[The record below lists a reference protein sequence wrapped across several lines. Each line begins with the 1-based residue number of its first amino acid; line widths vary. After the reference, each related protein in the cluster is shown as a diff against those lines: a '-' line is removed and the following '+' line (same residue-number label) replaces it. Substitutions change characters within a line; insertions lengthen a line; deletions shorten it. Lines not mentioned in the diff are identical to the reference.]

1 MPKDIYMMT
10 TMKKKRIENTIF
22 SIVIATLLSSCVL
35 SPGMFM
41 SSSNNWSGENTVFVS
56 SLDRSIIIESITK
69 KTKLKKNIGTYKIGK
84 GDQLYVTIWGLPDVF
99 PVSGA
104 INSEINTRRV
114 DANGNIYFPY
124 VGLILAA
131 GKTQDEL
138 RKDLTFQLSKM
149 FKNVQ
154 LDLAISGFNS
164 QKVYIL
170 GEITTPNKIN
180 LTDVPLSLSN
190 AIGESR
196 GLNTNTSEGEDVFV
210 IRQIPSEDPKI
221 YRVDLSS
228 PSGFLSAGNFY
239 LTDNDI
245 VYVNAK
251 GTTRWNRVI
260 SQFFPFSSFLN
271 SIDNLVDD

>member
-10 TMKKKRIENTIF
+10 TMKKKMIKKTIF
-22 SIVIATLLSSCVL
+22 SLAMATLLSSCVL

-56 SLDRSIIIESITK
+56 SLNRSIIIQPITEK
-69 KTKLKKNIGTYKIGK
+69 VELKKNLGTYKIGK
-84 GDQLYVTIWGLPDVF
+84 GDQLFVTVWGLPDIF
-99 PVSGA
+99 PVTGA
-104 INSEINTRRV
+104 INSELNTRRV
-114 DANGNIYFPY
+114 DSNGNIFFPF
-124 VGLILAA
+124 VGLILAE

-138 RKDLTFQLSKM
+138 RNHLTLQLSKM

-154 LDLAISGFNS
+154 LDISVAGFNS
-164 QKVYIL
+164 QKVYLL
-170 GEITTPNKIN
+170 GEITAPRTIN
-180 LTDVPLSLSN
+180 LTDIPLSLSS
-190 AIGESR
+190 AIGESK

-210 IRQIPSEDPKI
+210 IRQTSSQNPQI

-239 LTDNDI
+239 LIDDDI

>member
-1 MPKDIYMMT
+1 MLKDIYMMIIIL
-10 TMKKKRIENTIF
+10 KKMNKEIIF
-22 SIVIATLLSSCVL
+22 LSLFLFLLTSCSL

-41 SSSNNWSGENTVFVS
+41 SSSNNWSGENTIFVE
-56 SLDRSIIIESITK
+56 SLNSSIIIEPVTNRFQSK
-69 KTKLKKNIGTYKIGK
+69 VGTEIYKIGR
-84 GDQLYVTIWGLPDVF
+84 GDQLFVTIWGLPDVF
-99 PVSGA
+99 PVTG
-104 INSEINTRRV
+104 NVNTDINTRRV
-114 DANGNIYFPY
+114 DSNGNIFFPY
-124 VGLILAA
+124 VGLILAE

-138 RKDLTFQLSKM
+138 RRDLTIELSKM

-154 LDLAISGFNS
+154 LDISIAGFNS
-164 QKVYIL
+164 QKVYLL
-170 GEITTPNKIN
+170 GEVTTPKVIN
-180 LTDVPLSLSN
+180 ITDIPLSLSN
-190 AIGESR
+190 AIGESK

-210 IRQIPSEDPKI
+210 IRQILNQDPRI

-271 SIDNLVDD
+271 SVDNLLSD

>member
-1 MPKDIYMMT
+1 
-10 TMKKKRIENTIF
+10 MKKKMIKKIIF
-22 SIVIATLLSSCVL
+22 LLVVTTLFSSCVL

-56 SLDRSIIIESITK
+56 SLNRSIIIEPITK
-69 KTKLKKNIGTYKIGK
+69 KIELKKNIGTYKIGK
-84 GDQLYVTIWGLPDVF
+84 GDQLLVTVWGLPDIF
-99 PVSGA
+99 PVVGSS
-104 INSEINTRRV
+104 SELNTRRV
-114 DANGNIYFPY
+114 DSNGNIFFPF
-124 VGLILAA
+124 VGLILAE

-138 RKDLTFQLSKM
+138 RNNLTLQLSKM

-154 LDLAISGFNS
+154 LDIAVTGFNS
-164 QKVYIL
+164 QKVYLL
-170 GEITTPNKIN
+170 GEITTPKTIN
-180 LTDVPLSLSN
+180 LTDIPLSLAN
-190 AIGESR
+190 AIGESK

-210 IRQIPSEDPKI
+210 IRQIPSQDPQI

-228 PSGFLSAGNFY
+228 PSGFLSAGGFY
-239 LTDNDI
+239 LTENDI

>member
-10 TMKKKRIENTIF
+10 TMKKKMIKKTIF
-22 SIVIATLLSSCVL
+22 SLVMATLLSSCVL

-56 SLDRSIIIESITK
+56 SLNKSIIIEPITEK
-69 KTKLKKNIGTYKIGK
+69 IELKKSLATYKIGK
-84 GDQLYVTIWGLPDVF
+84 GDQLFVTVWGLPDIF
-99 PVSGA
+99 PVTGS
-104 INSEINTRRV
+104 INTELNTRRV
-114 DANGNIYFPY
+114 DSNGNIFFPF
-124 VGLILAA
+124 VGLILAE

-138 RKDLTFQLSKM
+138 RNHLTLQLSKM

-154 LDLAISGFNS
+154 LDIAVAGFNS
-164 QKVYIL
+164 QKVYLL
-170 GEITTPNKIN
+170 GEITTPKAIK
-180 LTDVPLSLSN
+180 LTDIPLSLSN
-190 AIGESR
+190 AIGESK

-210 IRQIPSEDPKI
+210 IRQIPSQDPKI

-271 SIDNLVDD
+271 SIDNLIDD

>member
-154 LDLAISGFNS
+154 LDLTISGFNS

-210 IRQIPSEDPKI
+210 IRQIPSGDPKI

>member
-1 MPKDIYMMT
+1 MPKDIYMTT
-10 TMKKKRIENTIF
+10 TMRKKMIKKTI
-22 SIVIATLLSSCVL
+22 SLLVIVLLLSSCVL

-41 SSSNNWSGENTVFVS
+41 SSSNNWEGENVIFVKN
-56 SLDRSIIIESITK
+56 LNRSIIIEPITNK
-69 KTKLKKNIGTYKIGK
+69 IQPRIGKETYNIGR
-84 GDQLYVTIWGLPDVF
+84 GDQLFVTIWGLPDVF
-99 PVSGA
+99 PVTGGV
-104 INSEINTRRV
+104 NSELNTRRV
-114 DANGNIYFPY
+114 DSNGNIFFPY
-124 VGLILAA
+124 VGLINAE

-138 RKDLTFQLSKM
+138 REDLTIELSKM

-154 LDLAISGFNS
+154 LDISIAGFNS
-164 QKVYIL
+164 QKVYLL
-170 GEITTPNKIN
+170 GEVTVPKVIN
-180 LTDVPLSLSN
+180 LSDIPLSLSN
-190 AIGESR
+190 AIAESK

-210 IRQIPSEDPKI
+210 IRQISNQDPQI

-271 SIDNLVDD
+271 SVDNLIDD

>member
-1 MPKDIYMMT
+1 MLRDICIT
-10 TMKKKRIENTIF
+10 TIMKKKMIKKILF
-22 SIVIATLLSSCVL
+22 SLMIMLVFSSCAL

-41 SSSNNWSGENTVFVS
+41 SSSNNWSGENTVFVN
-56 SLDRSIIIESITK
+56 SLNKYIIIEPITSK
-69 KTKLKKNIGTYKIGK
+69 VKINKSVDSYKIGR
-84 GDQLYVTIWGLPDVF
+84 GDQLFVTIWGLPDIF
-99 PVSGA
+99 PVTGGV
-104 INSEINTRRV
+104 NSELNTRRV
-114 DANGNIYFPY
+114 DSNGNIFFPF
-124 VGLILAA
+124 VGLILAE

-138 RKDLTFQLSKM
+138 RKDLTLELSKM

-154 LDLAISGFNS
+154 LDISIASFNS
-164 QKVYIL
+164 QKVYML
-170 GEITTPNKIN
+170 GEVTAPKVIN
-180 LTDVPLSLSN
+180 LSDIPLSLSN
-190 AIGESR
+190 AIGEAK

-210 IRQIPSEDPKI
+210 IRQNSSQDSQIF
-221 YRVDLSS
+221 RVDLSS

-271 SIDNLVDD
+271 SVESLLDD

>member
-1 MPKDIYMMT
+1 MLKDTYMT
-10 TMKKKRIENTIF
+10 IITLKKMNKKIIF
-22 SIVIATLLSSCVL
+22 LSVVVFLLSSCVL

-41 SSSNNWSGENTVFVS
+41 SSSNNWSGENTIFVK
-56 SLDRSIIIESITK
+56 SLNKLIIIEPITNK
-69 KTKLKKNIGTYKIGK
+69 IQSEVGTEIYKIGK
-84 GDQLYVTIWGLPDVF
+84 GDQLYVTVWGLPDVF
-99 PVSGA
+99 PVTGGV
-104 INSEINTRRV
+104 NVDLNTRRV
-114 DANGNIYFPY
+114 DSNGNIFFPF
-124 VGLILAA
+124 VGLILAE

-138 RKDLTFQLSKM
+138 REGLTIELSKM

-154 LDLAISGFNS
+154 LDIAIAGFNS
-164 QKVYIL
+164 QKVYLL
-170 GEITTPNKIN
+170 GEVTIPKVIN
-180 LTDVPLSLSN
+180 LSDIPLSLSN
-190 AIGESR
+190 AIGESK

-210 IRQIPSEDPKI
+210 IRQISNQDPQI

-271 SIDNLVDD
+271 SIDNLIDD

>member
-1 MPKDIYMMT
+1 MPKDTYMMN
-10 TMKKKRIENTIF
+10 TMKKKMIKKTIF
-22 SIVIATLLSSCVL
+22 SLVIVTLLSSCVL

-56 SLDRSIIIESITK
+56 SLNRSIIIEPITNK
-69 KTKLKKNIGTYKIGK
+69 IGLKKSLGTYKIGK
-84 GDQLYVTIWGLPDVF
+84 GDQLFVTIWGLPDVF
-99 PVSGA
+99 PITGTV
-104 INSEINTRRV
+104 NSELNTRRV
-114 DANGNIYFPY
+114 DSNGNVFFPY
-124 VGLILAA
+124 VGLILAED
-131 GKTQDEL
+131 KTQDEL
-138 RKDLTFQLSKM
+138 RKDLTLQLSKM

-154 LDLAISGFNS
+154 LDLTVTGFNS
-164 QKVYIL
+164 QKVYLL
-170 GEITTPNKIN
+170 GEVTTPKKIK
-180 LTDVPLSLSN
+180 LTDIPLSLAN
-190 AIGESR
+190 AIGESK

-210 IRQIPSEDPKI
+210 IRQIPSQDPQI

-228 PSGFLSAGNFY
+228 PSGFISAGNFY

>member
-1 MPKDIYMMT
+1 MI
-10 TMKKKRIENTIF
+10 KKTI
-22 SIVIATLLSSCVL
+22 SLLVIVLLLSSCAL

-41 SSSNNWSGENTVFVS
+41 SSSNNWEGENVIFVKN
-56 SLDRSIIIESITK
+56 LNRSIIIEPITNK
-69 KTKLKKNIGTYKIGK
+69 IQPRIGKETYNIGR
-84 GDQLYVTIWGLPDVF
+84 GDQLFVTIWGLPDVF
-99 PVSGA
+99 PVTGGV
-104 INSEINTRRV
+104 NSELNTRRV
-114 DANGNIYFPY
+114 DSNGNIFFPY
-124 VGLILAA
+124 VGLINAE

-138 RKDLTFQLSKM
+138 REDLTIELSKM

-154 LDLAISGFNS
+154 LDISIAGFNS
-164 QKVYIL
+164 QKVYLL
-170 GEITTPNKIN
+170 GEVTVPKVIN
-180 LTDVPLSLSN
+180 LSDIPLSLSN
-190 AIGESR
+190 AIGESK

-210 IRQIPSEDPKI
+210 IRQISNQDPQI

-271 SIDNLVDD
+271 SVDNLIDD